1 MSSAQKALY
10 DTDFAEW
17 RTVTADLIRA
27 GRFDEIDAAHLAEE
41 IEDLGKSERREL
53 HNRIARIMEHALMLS
68 LMEGPLLDQNRRG
81 WLASIG
87 RQQRELRDLF
97 HDSPSLRAGLTQ
109 STLQHCYQKAV
120 EDVTREYDLKPPA
133 LCPFDWGDVLP
144 PMSSRGPAKKVK
156 KTKGVV

>member
-1 MSSAQKALY
+1 MSSTTKALY

-53 HNRIARIMEHALMLS
+53 HSRVAGIIEHLLKLS
-68 LMEGPLLDQNRRG
+68 LTAGPLLDQNRRG

-87 RQQRELRDLF
+87 RQQRELRELF
-97 HDSPSLRAGLTQ
+97 DDSPSLRAGLTPQ
-109 STLQHCYQKAV
+109 TLQHCYQKAV
-120 EDVTREYDLKPPA
+120 EDVTREYDLKSPA
-133 LCPFDWGDVLP
+133 RCPFGWGDVLP
-144 PMSSRGPAKKVK
+144 PAKAKKA
-156 KTKGVV
+156 